1 MNFTYE
7 AIAGDGSLVQD
18 RIEAESTHLAADAL
32 RNRGLTVMRLAAAVE
47 ADGAVGRVSSWGGVT
62 SRDLLVMTRQMK
74 MLLESGATVVQAL
87 EAIERQS
94 AKGAVARMIGQV
106 RAHVEKGGSLS
117 DALSKHGS
125 VFSPIYL
132 SLIAAAEVTAT
143 LPLAFSRLSEMAER
157 QQRVNKTI
165 VGAMLYPAILTA
177 MCLSAVVVLITF
189 VVPRF
194 RDLFLNLRS
203 PLPASTKFMFAIS
216 EIIIG
221 YWPVMLLSIGIVT
234 AATAFAAR
242 KPAFRQWLDERFLAL
257 PFFGRLRNR
266 LHVARLLRMWAAML
280 NSHVPLM
287 ETIKLSQTTVRSA
300 SMRDMMQRVE
310 NAIAGGGRVGR
321 TLAQT
326 KIVEPVVAS
335 AIATGEENGR
345 LAEAVEFVS
354 TWMDE
359 DNAQLVTAATRVI
372 EPTLLALM
380 GLIVGSVAMSLFIPL
395 FDLATAGAH

>member
-7 AIAGDGSLVQD
+7 AIAGDGRLVQD
-18 RIEAESTHLAADAL
+18 RIEAETTHLAADAL
-32 RNRGLTVMRLAAAVE
+32 RNRGLTVTRLAAAGE
-47 ADGAVGRVSSWGGVT
+47 SDGAVGRVHSWGGVNT
-62 SRDLLVMTRQMK
+62 RDLLVLTRQMK

-87 EAIERQS
+87 EAIERQTAKS
-94 AKGAVARMIGQV
+94 AVSRMLGQI
-106 RAHVEKGGSLS
+106 RSHVEKGGSLS
-117 DALSKHGS
+117 DALSKHGT

-132 SLIAAAEVTAT
+132 SMIAAAEVTAT

-157 QQRVNKTI
+157 QQRVNKT
-165 VGAMLYPAILTA
+165 VLGAMLYPAILTG
-177 MCLSAVVVLITF
+177 MCMSAVVVLITF

-203 PLPASTKFMFAIS
+203 PLPASTKVMFAIS
-216 EIIIG
+216 EVITT
-221 YWPVMLLSIGIVT
+221 YWPVMLLSIGLV
-234 AATAFAAR
+234 AASAAFAAR
-242 KPAFRQWLDERFLAL
+242 KPAFRQWLDERILAL

-266 LHVARLLRMWAAML
+266 LHVAGLLRMWSAML
-280 NSHVPLM
+280 SSHVPLM
-287 ETIKLSQTTVRSA
+287 ETIKLSQTAVRSA
-300 SMRDMMQRVE
+300 SMREMMERVE

-354 TWMDE
+354 AWMDD

-372 EPTLLALM
+372 EPALLALM